1 MKRCILIWMLAGGAA
16 LVTAGCGDNGMLRTQ
31 GRILKG
37 GEAFIPEEGQWLRI
51 QFVPI
56 SEDRSKPPERI
67 YVAEVDNETGT
78 FRPWGPMK
86 EGMPAG
92 RYRVAIELM
101 NKKKKD
107 LFEGK
112 YDTGSSPFI
121 FDVDEDTEEIVI
133 DLDRPP
139 LYSPV
144 AAR

>member
-1 MKRCILIWMLAGGAA
+1 MTGAAA
-16 LVTAGCGDNGMLRTQ
+16 LVIAGCGDNGMLRTQ

-37 GEAFIPEEGQWLRI
+37 GEPFIPDEGEWLRI
-51 QFVPI
+51 QFIPVTD
-56 SEDRSKPPERI
+56 DRKPPERT
-67 YVAEVDNETGT
+67 YAAEVDNETGT
-78 FRPWGPMK
+78 FRPWGAMK

-92 RYRVAIELM
+92 RYRVAIQLM

-112 YDTGSSPFI
+112 YETDTSPYV

-139 LYSPV
+139 LYSPKPI
-144 AAR
+144 AGG